1 MHWELKARGVDLPDG
16 LAVRIGERLGFAL
29 ERFAPRIE
37 RVVVFLHDLN
47 GPRGGIDKA
56 CRILVR
62 VRGCGMVTAG
72 VVDPDWWVAVDR
84 ATTRIGHTVS
94 RSVDRRKAA
103 WHLRVARRP
112 TSGPLLGA

>member
-1 MHWELKARGVDLPDG
+1 MHWDLKASGVRLPEG
-16 LAVRIGERLGFAL
+16 LAVRLGERLGFAL

-56 CRILVR
+56 CRIV
-62 VRGCGMVTAG
+62 VKIRGCGMVTAG

-94 RSVDRRKAA
+94 RTIERRRSA
-103 WHLRVARRP
+103 WHLRINRRSAP
-112 TSGPLLGA
+112 DPLLGA